1 MSDEALTWRSFAA
14 PIEEAKARLI
24 DVERARMILEL
35 SLAAAVRAI
44 KRSGLEHRLDSDTL
58 KDVAANCALLALEAE
73 LRGRPYS
80 WKLYRLAAMTS
91 LFSLIGRPTTGANKP
106 TQHGKINGT
115 LFRVSLE
122 DAHLSVSGPDPF
134 VAIAKRRLPRL
145 WSRLTERQQ
154 EALMAYI
161 RGDDLF
167 QDINGKKS
175 WSMRNNLGLALGKLR
190 GRGAEELGREQERKP
205 SCGVGSDRCPDCSKR
220 RSFFVCMRFGHR
232 LEWQSRKTRRLVRC
246 DRCIDELGKR
256 KPWHRPSTRVPFFA
270 GDDGKAI
277 NCQTDRTA

>member
-1 MSDEALTWRSFAA
+1 VSDESLTWNPFAA
-14 PIEEAKARLI
+14 PIEEARSRAI
-24 DVERARMILEL
+24 DDKKARMILEL
-35 SLAAAVRAI
+35 SRVAAVRAI
-44 KRSGLEHRLDSDTL
+44 KRSGFEWRIDLDDL
-58 KDVAANCALLALEAE
+58 KDVASGCALLALEAE

-106 TQHGKINGT
+106 TQYGKINGT
-115 LFRVSLE
+115 LGRVSLE
-122 DAHLSVSGPDPF
+122 DVSLSTSASDPF
-134 VAIAKRRLPRL
+134 VAIALRRLPQL
-145 WSRLTERQQ
+145 WSRLTERQA
-154 EALMAYI
+154 EAFVAYI

-167 QDINGKKS
+167 EVKDEKKS
-175 WSMRNNLGLALGKLR
+175 WSMRNNLNLALQKLR
-190 GRGAEELGREQERKP
+190 GRGTEDIGREQERKP
-205 SCGVGSDRCPDCSKR
+205 SCGSGSDRCPDCHKR
-220 RSFFVCMRFGHR
+220 GSFFVCLRFGLH
-232 LEWQSRKTRRLVRC
+232 LMWQNKKIQRLVRC